1 MFSYNLY
8 EIVILDLKIFTVIDG
23 ESNLLIFFVFWKI
36 FFPEFTSNTKYISYL
51 STVFFT

>member
-23 ESNLLIFFVFWKI
+23 ESNLLII
-36 FFPEFTSNTKYISYL
+36 FCFLENIFPEFTSNTKYISYL
-51 STVFFT
+51 STVIFT

>member
-23 ESNLLIFFVFWKI
+23 ESNLLII
-36 FFPEFTSNTKYISYL
+36 FCFLENIFPEFTSNTKCISYL
-51 STVFFT
+51 STVLFT